1 MVFPWETVKFDIA
14 FFVQKCSTKFIQ
26 KKGDKKMRK
35 TIISVAIAAAIF
47 TGCGGPSDERVAEL
61 CGQKSF
67 NEQKEA
73 YKKSYFYEKNE
84 EVEVYKYCLRES
96 KTDNFDVDLFAKS
109 VDMDYQKLKTEF
121 NDKLQKMRDNLD
133 KITITQLQ
141 NEMAMYA
148 FAMGRAKAI
157 DNYVKALEQLQK
169 SKWEMISA
177 AKKAEKEQQR
187 ERFLEAQKRDEV
199 GTIQKIDVF
208 NKAQK

>member
-1 MVFPWETVKFDIA
+1 MEKI
-14 FFVQKCSTKFIQ
+14 
-26 KKGDKKMRK
+26 
-35 TIISVAIAAAIF
+35 IISALAAAILTL
-47 TGCGGPSDERVAEL
+47 TGCGGPDNAKVAEL

-109 VDMDYQKLKTEF
+109 VDMDYQKLKKELD
-121 NDKLQKMRDNLD
+121 DKLQKLRNNLD
-133 KITITQLQ
+133 KITISQLQ
-141 NEMAMYA
+141 NEMTMYA

-169 SKWEMISA
+169 DKWEMIGA
-177 AKKAEKEQQR
+177 AKKAEKQQQR
-187 ERFLEAQKRDEV
+187 ERFLEAQKRGEG
-199 GTIQKIDVF
+199 GTIEKIDVF
-208 NKAQK
+208 KAQK